1 MTMAD
6 TAMPITVP
14 SETPATRIAPPPA
27 ATQLAVPAPPR
38 AAPAVPGL
46 GALPPIP
53 VSATL
58 AANETLA
65 RKRRAGEP
73 VLPLAFGEAG
83 LPVHPLLRDALA
95 AASGG
100 NAYGPVAGLPELREA
115 AAGYWTRRGTPAS
128 AASVVCGPGSK
139 ALLFGLLLAIG
150 ADVAVPKPSW
160 VSYAAQATMIGARPH
175 FVPAPPGEGGVCDA
189 AALARAVLAARP
201 GRPPDRHGG
210 ADPAGQPDRAA
221 GQPGQRA
228 RGVQV
233 AREHDLIII
242 ADEIY
247 RDLVHD
253 PAAGFPSPVAYAPE
267 RTVVTTALSKSL
279 ALGGWRIGVARLP
292 DGRAGR
298 ALRDRLLGIGSEI
311 WSAPS
316 LPIQHA
322 AALAFSEPP
331 ELTER
336 IARSRSLHA
345 AVRMR
350 WRTDSA
356 PPGCGCPAPQAA
368 FYLYPDFA
376 PWRDQLRGHGLTT
389 GARTGRAPAAPV
401 RDGHAA
407 GQRVRRGRRGAA
419 DAGGHRAAVRR
430 DRRAAGDRA
439 GVGRS
444 GRGCRGSPPRWPGPG
459 TCWPTWREPPA
470 ARPRRRPGCCPTGRP
485 GRPRRAGP
493 RSARPAPGRRCWAR
507 AAPSAPPWPP
517 DR

>member
-6 TAMPITVP
+6 TAMPFTVP
-14 SETPATRIAPPPA
+14 TETPATRTAPPA
-27 ATQLAVPAPPR
+27 ATQLDVPAP
-38 AAPAVPGL
+38 ALTAPTAPGL

-65 RKRRAGEP
+65 RKRRAGQP

-83 LPVHPLLRDALA
+83 LPAHPLLRDALA

-100 NAYGPVAGLPELREA
+100 NAYGPVAGLPVLREA

-150 ADVAVPKPSW
+150 SDVAVPKPSW

-175 FVPAPPGEGGVCDA
+175 FVPVPPGEGGVCDA
-189 AALARAVLAARP
+189 AALARAVLAARQA
-201 GRPPDRHGG
+201 GRRIGAVVLTLPDNPTGRL
-210 ADPAGQPDRAA
+210 ASPDSVRA
-221 GQPGQRA
+221 
-228 RGVQV
+228 VCQV
-233 AREHDLIII
+233 ARAHDLIII

-267 RTVVTTALSKSL
+267 RTVITTALSKSL

-292 DGRAGR
+292 DGRTGR

-316 LPIQHA
+316 LPIQQA
-322 AALAFSEPP
+322 AAVAFSEPP
-331 ELTER
+331 ELIAH
-336 IARSRSLHA
+336 IARSRALHA
-345 AVRMR
+345 AVAHAMADRF
-350 WRTDSA
+350 SA
-356 PPGCGCPAPQAA
+356 AGLCVPAPQAA

-376 PWRDQLRGHGLTT
+376 PWRDQLRARHGLTT
-389 GARTGRAPAAPV
+389 GAQLAGHLLHRYGMGLLPGSAFGEDDTVLRMRVATALLYGETDEQRETALAADDPVRLPWIAAALARAGDVLADLAPAA
-401 RDGHAA
+401 
-407 GQRVRRGRRGAA
+407 RG
-419 DAGGHRAAVRR
+419 
-430 DRRAAGDRA
+430 
-439 GVGRS
+439 
-444 GRGCRGSPPRWPGPG
+444 
-459 TCWPTWREPPA
+459 
-470 ARPRRRPGCCPTGRP
+470 
-485 GRPRRAGP
+485 
-493 RSARPAPGRRCWAR
+493 
-507 AAPSAPPWPP
+507 
-517 DR
+517 

>member
-14 SETPATRIAPPPA
+14 SETPATRTAPPPA
-27 ATQLAVPAPPR
+27 ATQLDTPAPPLAAR
-38 AAPAVPGL
+38 ANPGL
-46 GALPPIP
+46 AALPPIP

-58 AANETLA
+58 GANETLA

-83 LPVHPLLRDALA
+83 LPAHPLLRDALA
-95 AASGG
+95 AASGSNG
-100 NAYGPVAGLPELREA
+100 YGPVAGLPMLREA

-139 ALLFGLLLAIG
+139 ALLFGLLMAIG
-150 ADVAVPKPSW
+150 ADVAVPRPSW
-160 VSYAAQATMIGARPH
+160 VSYAAQATMIGVAPH
-175 FVPAPPGEGGVCDA
+175 FVPTPPGEGGVCDA
-189 AALARAVLAARP
+189 TALAGAVLAARQAGRRIGAVVLTLPDNPTGRLSSP
-201 GRPPDRHGG
+201 GTV
-210 ADPAGQPDRAA
+210 RA
-221 GQPGQRA
+221 
-228 RGVQV
+228 VCQV

-267 RTVVTTALSKSL
+267 RTVVTTALSKNL

-292 DGRAGR
+292 DGSTGR

-322 AALAFSEPP
+322 AALAFTEPP

-336 IARSRSLHA
+336 ISRSRSLHA
-345 AVRMR
+345 AVAGAVADRFR
-350 WRTDSA
+350 AAGLRV
-356 PPGCGCPAPQAA
+356 PAPQAA

-376 PWRDQLRGHGLTT
+376 PWRERLRAAHGLTT
-389 GARTGRAPAAPV
+389 GAQLAGHLLHRYGMGMLPGSAFGEDDTVLRMRVATALLYGETDEQRETALASDDPARLPWIAAALARTGDVLADLAA
-401 RDGHAA
+401 
-407 GQRVRRGRRGAA
+407 
-419 DAGGHRAAVRR
+419 
-430 DRRAAGDRA
+430 
-439 GVGRS
+439 S
-444 GRGCRGSPPRWPGPG
+444 
-459 TCWPTWREPPA
+459 
-470 ARPRRRPGCCPTGRP
+470 
-485 GRPRRAGP
+485 
-493 RSARPAPGRRCWAR
+493 APG
-507 AAPSAPPWPP
+507 
-517 DR
+517 

>member
-1 MTMAD
+1 MSMAD
-6 TAMPITVP
+6 TAMPLTVP
-14 SETPATRIAPPPA
+14 SETPATRTAPRPATTPLTVPA
-27 ATQLAVPAPPR
+27 APVTGPAARGPE
-38 AAPAVPGL
+38 
-46 GALPPIP
+46 ALPPIP

-83 LPVHPLLRDALA
+83 LPAHPLLRDALA

-100 NAYGPVAGLPELREA
+100 NAYGPVAGLPVLREA

-150 ADVAVPKPSW
+150 TDVAVPKPSW
-160 VSYAAQATMIGARPH
+160 VSYAAQATMIGVRPH

-189 AALARAVLAARP
+189 AALARAVLTARRA
-201 GRPPDRHGG
+201 GRRIGAVVLTLPDNPTGRL
-210 ADPAGQPDRAA
+210 ASPDSVRA
-221 GQPGQRA
+221 
-228 RGVQV
+228 VCQV
-233 AREHDLIII
+233 ARVHDLIII

-267 RTVVTTALSKSL
+267 RTVITTALSKSL

-292 DGRAGR
+292 DSRAGR

-336 IARSRSLHA
+336 ISRSRALHA
-345 AVRMR
+345 AVTGAMADRFR
-350 WRTDSA
+350 AAGVRV
-356 PPGCGCPAPQAA
+356 PAPQAA

-376 PWRDQLRGHGLTT
+376 PWRDELRTAHGLTT
-389 GARTGRAPAAPV
+389 GAQLAGHLLHRYGMGVLPGSAFGEDDTALRMRVATALLYGETDGQRETALASDDPV
-401 RDGHAA
+401 RLPWIAA
-407 GQRVRRGRRGAA
+407 ALA
-419 DAGGHRAAVRR
+419 
-430 DRRAAGDRA
+430 RA
-439 GVGRS
+439 GEVL
-444 GRGCRGSPPRWPGPG
+444 
-459 TCWPTWREPPA
+459 A
-470 ARPRRRPGCCPTGRP
+470 DL
-485 GRPRRAGP
+485 
-493 RSARPAPGRRCWAR
+493 AP
-507 AAPSAPPWPP
+507 
-517 DR
+517 